1 MRCFDSSVP
10 LLGDMLNPQ
19 RHAWNLKGL
28 KERKKPHSERPFNV
42 LFSRKF
48 RVLLLSFRR
57 RHDERGVVSNHWRLD
72 GLLNRLLRRKSKKT
86 SKLLATG
93 LCEGIHWWPVNTPHK
108 GPVTRKILP
117 FDDVIMVNRLANVSR
132 LVAGTWMPNWH
143 PPPHQQS
150 VHNISSIKMG
160 KYISRNVGYI
170 CLWTTHYYS

>member
-57 RHDERGVVSNHWRLD
+57 RHDERDVILNHWRLD
-72 GLLNRLLRRKSKKT
+72 GLLNRLFRRKSKKT
-86 SKLLATG
+86 SKFLATG
-93 LCEGIHWWPVNTPHK
+93 LCEGIHWWPVDPPHK
-108 GPVTRKILP
+108 GPVTCKI
-117 FDDVIMVNRLANVSR
+117 FSIWWRHHGKQNGQRLQ
-132 LVAGTWMPNWH
+132 AGCRYLNAKLTPR
-143 PPPHQQS
+143 HQQS
-150 VHNISSIKMG
+150 VQKISTF
-160 KYISRNVGYI
+160 YQNV
-170 CLWTTHYYS
+170 